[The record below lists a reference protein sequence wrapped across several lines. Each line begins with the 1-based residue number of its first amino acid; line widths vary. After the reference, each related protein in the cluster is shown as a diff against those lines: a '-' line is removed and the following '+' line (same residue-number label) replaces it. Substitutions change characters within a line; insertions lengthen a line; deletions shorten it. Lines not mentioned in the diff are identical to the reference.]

1 MAIVSPFEVHI
12 MDWTVIAV
20 LARLDWLDKVHQL
33 TPRKPA
39 QTLAIISPF
48 ERLMVVA
55 VLAGVVGWTKC
66 IK

>member
-1 MAIVSPFEVHI
+1 